1 MRKVILI
8 SVMLVAACTV
18 APMPE
23 PVVTTMPPPPRE
35 TSWSAT
41 LQANPGF
48 EGARGSA
55 RALSSSA
62 GTGVT
67 VNFGE
72 VPGMSGTV
80 RPWHIHYG
88 RCGNDRGIVG
98 NPNAYTPLRPGANG
112 TASSSAVIAV
122 QLMDGSEYF
131 VNIHR
136 SPTELQTIVA
146 CGQLTRGM

>member
-1 MRKVILI
+1 MRKLILV
-8 SVMLVAACTV
+8 SVVLLAACTV
-18 APMPE
+18 
-23 PVVTTMPPPPRE
+23 PPPPAPVVMTPPPPVE
-35 TSWSAT
+35 TSWSGT

-48 EGARGSA
+48 EGARGTV
-55 RALSSSA
+55 RVRTSSG

-98 NPNAYTPLRPGANG
+98 NAAAYPPLRPGADG
-112 TASSSAVIAV
+112 AGSASATIPL
-122 QLMDGSEYF
+122 QLMAGNEYF
-131 VNIHR
+131 INIHR
-136 SPTELQTIVA
+136 SPTDLATIVA